1 MNWIDNVSKSFAS
14 VVSSNLSLGHDQEE
28 VIAYGAFAL
37 IQTLLSIFAIAAFGL
52 LLGVFAESMII
63 SFAAA
68 ILRKFSGGVHATKPL
83 NCAVIGMI
91 IFCVLGLLVK
101 YLMINIEFVYL
112 IGLMALE
119 FAFVFYVMIKYSP
132 VGSANK
138 PLKNLDK
145 RKRLKKQSL
154 MFTLSM
160 LAVNIVLTYAYIFTN
175 NINFLTVA
183 VCISTGI
190 LWQSIT
196 LVSLGHII
204 IESLDTFMGG
214 TTILN
219 RRANK

>member
-14 VVSSNLSLGHDQEE
+14 IVSSNLSLGQDQEE

-37 IQTLLSIFAIAAFGL
+37 IQTVLSIFAIVAFGL

-138 PLKNLDK
+138 PLKNPDK

-160 LAVNIVLTYAYIFTN
+160 LAVNIVLTYAYVLTN
-175 NINFLTVA
+175 NIKFLTVA